1 MKSKTYLYLG
11 ILAALLVAAYFLTAD
26 SGEKTTS
33 YKLPDSKLF
42 ELDSVKVDKIEIVN
56 KDGKVVLEKSSGEW
70 RVVEPYNYKIAV
82 TLAEN
87 AVSGLKN
94 MKLESIISTNPE
106 KKDMYGLSETD
117 QAEVTVYESGV
128 PKGKFLLG
136 KSSAGTSSYVK
147 KPDSDN
153 IYIAD
158 KLNMHD
164 FVKAELNDWRDKG
177 IIAIPKEAVNSVQYI
192 YGGETFL
199 VSKDTTG
206 KFFVGKDSVSGTFD
220 GILNTLQKLETN
232 NFKDSTITD
241 FTDFNEAVIIDWGS
255 NTKTELKFLKLDTTP
270 VKYLLK
276 VSGNDQI
283 FLVDETNAKNMLKT
297 QKEILGK

>member
-11 ILAALLVAAYFLTAD
+11 ILAVLLVAAYFLTTD

-33 YKLPDSKLF
+33 YKLPDTKLF

-56 KDGKVVLEKSSGEW
+56 KDGKVVLEKTSGEW
-70 RVVEPYNYKIAV
+70 RVVEPYNYKIAA

-164 FVKAELNDWRDKG
+164 LVKAELNDWRDRG
-177 IIAIPKEAVNSVQYI
+177 IISIPKEAINSVQYI
-192 YGGETFL
+192 SGGETFL

-206 KFFVGKDSVSGTFD
+206 KFFIGKDSVSGTFE

-241 FTDFNEAVIIDWGS
+241 FTGFNEAIVIDWG
-255 NTKTELKFLKLDTTP
+255 TKTELKFLKLDSAP

-283 FLVDETNAKNMLKT
+283 FLLEESNAKNILKT